1 MTAVYGAD
9 CGLVMVNG
17 VMVNGSTGGQPGQG
31 SGLAMMHRLDCKRL
45 GRNLG
50 VALRLAREYEH
61 VL

>member
-1 MTAVYGAD
+1 MAAVYGAD
-9 CGLVMVNG
+9 CGLEMVNG
-17 VMVNGSTGGQPGQG
+17 VMVNGSTGGQG
-31 SGLAMMHRLDCKRL
+31 SGLAMMHLLDCKRL